1 MGRFVRGSPPPA
13 AHTNSYATDCD
24 RTSPGAAEA
33 STVAQKTATGACSS
47 TLALQTRRWQL
58 LAQSRQGQWHVGVDR
73 EASSAAS
80 SLRARP
86 TNHLVATFME
96 TAVMGQ
102 AFSAT
107 QPTSHKT
114 SPTVS
119 ALERKLGKERKAA
132 TTGVNV
138 DA

>member
-1 MGRFVRGSPPPA
+1 
-13 AHTNSYATDCD
+13 
-24 RTSPGAAEA
+24 
-33 STVAQKTATGACSS
+33 
-47 TLALQTRRWQL
+47 
-58 LAQSRQGQWHVGVDR
+58 
-73 EASSAAS
+73 
-80 SLRARP
+80 
-86 TNHLVATFME
+86 ME